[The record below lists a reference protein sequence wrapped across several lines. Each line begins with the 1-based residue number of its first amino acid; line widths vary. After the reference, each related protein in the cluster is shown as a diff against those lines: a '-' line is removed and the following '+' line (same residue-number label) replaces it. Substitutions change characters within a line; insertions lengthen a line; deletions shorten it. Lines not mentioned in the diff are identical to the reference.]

1 MHTTVN
7 FILES
12 GISLSLLA
20 TIYVIFLRRETFFR
34 LNRFFLLGSL
44 FFSVALPF
52 LKFRIYEPQPVLLS
66 EVTVTPYRNL
76 LEAVTVYGQDFS
88 VTVEQTILSTT
99 LLIWIYLAGLLLFF
113 AIFFYRVIRIGFV
126 IRKNEVRKSD
136 SFKLVF
142 LEKECSPFSFLNYVF
157 VSRPLQNSDGYDRM
171 IAHEIEHIKQGHSF
185 DVLILEVLTAFQWF
199 NPFMWMLRRAI
210 RENHEFLADHA
221 VLTSGV
227 NRGYYKKLLLNQF
240 AGGQLVL
247 TNNFNYSLIKNRIKM
262 MSKIKSPKIA
272 HVKII
277 LGVLTAV
284 ALIIMFACEQKETV
298 EQEQQMIDN
307 ETITIKSTL
316 LDDGRMKIEGTFE
329 DMEEFKKRYSDV
341 NSFKIETDSLGNI
354 FLVQKKEEV
363 PKILDSE
370 EQIFFIVEDMPEFP
384 GGELELRKFIA
395 NNIEYPKAAQ
405 ENGVQ
410 GRVYVTFVVD
420 KNGEVANAKIARGVD
435 PALDK
440 EALRVV
446 NSLPKWIPGKQR
458 GQSVNVSYTVPINF
472 ALQ

>member
-1 MHTTVN
+1 MNSTVN

-12 GISLSLLA
+12 GVSLSLLA
-20 TIYVIFLRRETFFR
+20 TIYVVFLRRETFFR

-44 FFSVALPF
+44 FFSVLLPF

-66 EVTVTPYRNL
+66 EVTVTPYRNM

-88 VTVEQTILSTT
+88 VTVEQTILSAT
-99 LLIWIYLAGLLLFF
+99 LLIWIYLGGLLLFL
-113 AIFFYRVIRIGFV
+113 AIFFYRVLQIIFV
-126 IRKNEVRKSD
+126 VRKNEVRKTD
-136 SFKLVF
+136 NIKFVF
-142 LEKECSPFSFLNYVF
+142 LENECSPFSFLNFVF
-157 VSRPLQNSDGYDRM
+157 VSQPLQNNDGYDRM

-227 NRGYYKKLLLNQF
+227 NRGYYKKLLINQF

-284 ALIIMFACEQKETV
+284 VLIIMFACEQKEMSEVQPVPESDELKVTF
-298 EQEQQMIDN
+298 
-307 ETITIKSTL
+307 
-316 LDDGRMKIEGTFE
+316 LDDKLKISGEADDLERIKNLMAGST
-329 DMEEFKKRYSDV
+329 EFSL
-341 NSFKIETDSLGNI
+341 ETDSIGNLL
-354 FLVQKKEEV
+354 LVKKEV
-363 PKILDSE
+363 VTPKTLDTE

-405 ENGVQ
+405 ENGIQ
-410 GRVYVTFVVD
+410 GKVYVTFVVD
-420 KNGEVANAKIARGVD
+420 KNGEVANARIARGVD
-435 PALDK
+435 PALDQ

-446 NSLPKWIPGKQR
+446 NSLPKWMPGKQR
-458 GQSVNVSYTVPINF
+458 GQNVNVSYTVPINF